1 MTLADE
7 LLGIKPYKTLQGT
20 VVSHDDPVVCLTAEG
35 FRHWINT
42 VDDFTVEDVCI
53 AFDASPTRART
64 LIHRERDASVIE
76 RCGSKKSG
84 GRFHHVWRKKAEPMS
99 VTEKA
104 NRKYF
109 GA

>member
-1 MTLADE
+1 MTLAEE

-20 VVSHDDPVVCLTAEG
+20 VVSHDDPIVGLTADG

-42 VDDFTVEDVCI
+42 VDSFTVEDVYT
-53 AFDASPTRART
+53 AFDCSPNRART
-64 LIHRERDASVIE
+64 VVHRARDASVIE